1 MAVETQPQFYTVEE
15 VAQLLRCHTKT
26 IRRRISRRELLATKP
41 PGSGAY
47 LIPRDAINEYLSKGG
62 NK

>member
-1 MAVETQPQFYTVEE
+1 MPEKKFYTVEE
-15 VAQLLRCHTKT
+15 VAELLRCHAKT
-26 IRRRISRRELLATKP
+26 IRRRIQAKQMLATKP

-47 LIPRDAINEYLSKGG
+47 LIPANAIHEYLSKGG